1 MNKFEKELTTRA
13 PIGIEKFT
21 DPDWTAKGE
30 ERAQVPLVKLETLWF
45 NTGTLCNI
53 ECVNCYIESSPTNDR
68 LSYITGQEVAAF
80 LDEIEKDRLGTH
92 EIGFTGGEPFMNPQF
107 LAILEDTLQRG
118 FKVLV
123 LTNAMKPMQRKKVKK
138 ALLDLQARFG
148 EQMTLRI
155 SLDHYTSKLHDTE
168 RGEGSFD
175 KAIIGIDWLSQNKF
189 SLNIAGRTMWN
200 EPEDK
205 ERLGYAKLISAQ
217 NWSID
222 AQNHEQLI
230 LFPEMDEKSDVP
242 EITNACWGILNIRP
256 EAMMCATS
264 RMVIKRRGA
273 DKAQIVPCTLIA
285 YEDAFDMGHELH
297 EAANADGGMFA
308 NGAVK
313 LCHPYCAK
321 FCVLGGGSCS
331 V

>member
-1 MNKFEKELTTRA
+1 MNKFEKGPIAQA
-13 PIGIEKFT
+13 PIDIKKFT
-21 DPDWTAKGE
+21 DPNWTAKGE
-30 ERAQVPLVKLETLWF
+30 ERAQVPLGQLETLWF

-68 LSYITGQEVAAF
+68 LSYITAQEVAAF
-80 LDEIEKDRLGTH
+80 LDEIDKDKLGTR

-107 LAILEDTLQRG
+107 LAILENTLMRG

-123 LTNAMKPMQRKKVKK
+123 LTNAMAPMQRKKVKK
-138 ALLDLQARFG
+138 ALLDLQAQFG
-148 EQMTLRI
+148 AQLTLRI

-168 RGEGSFD
+168 RGEGSFN
-175 KAIIGIDWLSQNKF
+175 KTIIGIDWLSQNQF
-189 SLNIAGRTMWN
+189 SLTIAGRTMWN
-200 EPEDK
+200 EEENK
-205 ERLGYAKLISAQ
+205 GRLGYAKLVSMR

-222 AQNHEQLI
+222 AQNPEQLI
-230 LFPEMDEKSDVP
+230 LFPEMDKKSDVP
-242 EITNACWGILNIRP
+242 EITKACWGILKIQP
-256 EAMMCATS
+256 QTMMCATS
-264 RMVIKRRGA
+264 RMIVKRRGT
-273 DKAQIVPCTLIA
+273 DKPQIVPCTLIA
-285 YEDAFDMGHELH
+285 YEEDFDMGHELH
-297 EAANADGGMFA
+297 ESANADGGMFA

>member
-1 MNKFEKELTTRA
+1 MNKIEKEPASRA
-13 PIGIEKFT
+13 PIDIEKFT

-30 ERAQVPLVKLETLWF
+30 VRAQVPLSQLDTLWF

-53 ECVNCYIESSPTNDR
+53 ECVNCYILSSPTNDR
-68 LSYITGQEVAAF
+68 LSYITAPEVAAF
-80 LDEIEKDRLGTH
+80 LDEIERDKLGTR

-107 LAILEDTLQRG
+107 LIMLEDTLARG
-118 FKVLV
+118 FDVLV
-123 LTNAMKPMQRKKVKK
+123 LTNAMKPMQRKKIKK

-148 EQMTLRI
+148 KQITLRI
-155 SLDHYTSKLHDTE
+155 SLDHYTKELHDTE
-168 RGEGSFD
+168 RGDGSFD
-175 KAIIGIDWLSQNKF
+175 KAIIGIDWLSANNF

-200 EPEDK
+200 EQEDK
-205 ERLGYAKLISAQ
+205 ERRGYSELIRTR

-222 AQNHEQLI
+222 AQNPEQLI
-230 LFPEMDEKSDVP
+230 LFPEMDEKPDVP
-242 EITNACWGILNIRP
+242 EITQACWGILNVQP
-256 EAMMCATS
+256 ETMMCATS
-264 RMVIKRRGA
+264 RMVIKRRGS

-285 YEDAFDMGHELH
+285 YEEAFDMGHELH
-297 EAANADGGMFA
+297 EAAKTDGGMFE